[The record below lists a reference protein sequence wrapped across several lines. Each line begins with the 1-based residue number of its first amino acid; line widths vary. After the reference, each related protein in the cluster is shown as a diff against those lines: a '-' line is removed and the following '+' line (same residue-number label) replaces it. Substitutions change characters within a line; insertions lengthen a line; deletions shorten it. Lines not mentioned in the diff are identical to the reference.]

1 MVNIIVIRKLTI
13 LSKNQDST
21 VIGSGTDGSI
31 KYSRPEYRRKNFES
45 HEKISATTKFK
56 KIINKYR
63 VNLWRLSRYFLKTKL
78 KKIEAMIIIMSSYT
92 IPINIR
98 FSAI

>member
-1 MVNIIVIRKLTI
+1 MN
-13 LSKNQDST
+13 
-21 VIGSGTDGSI
+21 
-31 KYSRPEYRRKNFES
+31 
-45 HEKISATTKFK
+45 TKFK

-63 VNLWRLSRYFLKTKL
+63 VNLWRLSRYFLKTKV

-98 FSAI
+98 